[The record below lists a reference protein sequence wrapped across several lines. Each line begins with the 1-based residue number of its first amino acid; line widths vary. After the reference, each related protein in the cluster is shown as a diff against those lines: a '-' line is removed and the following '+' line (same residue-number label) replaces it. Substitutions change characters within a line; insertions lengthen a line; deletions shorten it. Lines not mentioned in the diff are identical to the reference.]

1 MEEAAG
7 HARAHRWLAGRLSG
21 SARVGLPW
29 QALTGFIRIAAQ
41 PRAWERPVPID
52 TSVGIVRSWL
62 SRPPAWTPE
71 PGPSHIDI
79 LATLLGGRGSPRQ
92 VADAHLAAIA
102 IEHGLTICSLDHD
115 SLAGS
120 GPACGG
126 RIRWPAETDARR
138 DPYGAVSTSLP
149 SLPPSAKCR

>member
-1 MEEAAG
+1 VILVDVNLLLVATMEEAAG

-52 TSVGIVRSWL
+52 TSVGVVRSWL

-115 SLAGS
+115 FARWERSGLRWEDPLAG
-120 GPACGG
+120 
-126 RIRWPAETDARR
+126 
-138 DPYGAVSTSLP
+138 
-149 SLPPSAKCR
+149 